1 VEFDF
6 SEEQYELRDLAR
18 DLFQRESPPS
28 RLRAMWGE
36 DEPRD
41 DKVWRTIAEAGL
53 TGITVPEEFGGLG
66 GDEVDLALVL
76 EEAGRAALP
85 EPLVET
91 LAIAAP
97 AIAEGGTDEQKR
109 EWLPRIGAGDA
120 FVAVSFGDE
129 RWAPDADV
137 ADLLVV
143 ERDDA
148 VHLVPRGSF
157 ATRRVRSEDG
167 ARRLFEVDVGLDST
181 TATNADGR
189 LARFRAVAATATLLN
204 GVAMKLLDLTLEHV
218 KSRTQFERTVGSFQA
233 VKHKLAEVAVEVD
246 ASRPAAW
253 YAAYLIA
260 QRDPGAANAAR
271 VAKIAANDAA
281 HRANV
286 EALQLH
292 GGIGFTWEHDLH
304 FWLKRGLALEAA
316 CGASA
321 DHRRGLAAHVFEQG
335 SPG

>member
-1 VEFDF
+1 MDFEF
-6 SEEQYELRDLAR
+6 SEEQEALRDLAR

-36 DEPRD
+36 EEPRD

-53 TGITVPEEFGGLG
+53 LGITVPEEFGGLG
-66 GDEVDLALVL
+66 GDEVDLAPVL

-91 LAIAAP
+91 IAIAAP
-97 AIAEGGTDEQKR
+97 AIAEGGSDEQRR
-109 EWLPRIGAGDA
+109 EWLPRIAAGEA
-120 FVAVSFGDE
+120 LVTVSFGDE
-129 RWAPDADV
+129 RWVLDADV
-137 ADLLVV
+137 ADLLLV

-148 VHLVPRGSF
+148 VHLVPKGSF
-157 ATRRVRSEDG
+157 TSRRIRSEDG
-167 ARRLFEVDVGLDST
+167 ARRLFEVDATLDDST
-181 TATNADGR
+181 ATTADGR
-189 LARFRAVAATATLLN
+189 LARFRAVAATAAVLN
-204 GVAMKLLDLTLEHV
+204 GVAIKLLELTLEHV
-218 KSRTQFERTVGSFQA
+218 KSRTQFDRSVGSFQA
-233 VKHKLAEVAVEVD
+233 VKHKLAEVAVEID
-246 ASRPAAW
+246 AARPAAW

-260 QRDPGAANAAR
+260 ERDPGAVDASR

-321 DHRRGLAAHVFEQG
+321 DHRRGLAAHVFD
-335 SPG
+335 PRDA